1 MSMAKGNEMRKM
13 IFGSVAAIAVATLA
27 FGGVCQIVKASEIGK
42 TQVVPT
48 SYSIP
53 YAALASANV
62 PAGYVKKDYK
72 VKMVGVDQPTAND
85 MKIEEAAE
93 LASQNL
99 WRVFQIDLNSKT
111 LEMTYRPVSTT
122 NLRAIWEVNV
132 MITDTLSYEFA
143 LDAVTG
149 ENHSIAKRIYHKANI
164 PEGMDFNL
172 LKNNQDYQE
181 LAKAAAEK
189 YQFVSGK
196 VTSVEYASQGYQEN
210 KAGAKNSDISFRVKS
225 DKGDQAQ
232 ISFSRYNKELL
243 TVEYSSWLKEAERVE
258 QQIEQELKDQAANVT
273 LTDEVV
279 KKIQE
284 NGVPLL
290 LEMKK

>member
-1 MSMAKGNEMRKM
+1 MAKGNEMRKM
-13 IFGSVAAIAVATLA
+13 ILGSVAAIAVATLA
-27 FGGVCQIVKASEIGK
+27 FGGVCQMVKASEIGK
-42 TQVVPT
+42 KQVVPT

-53 YAALASANV
+53 YAAMASTNV

-72 VKMVGVDQPTAND
+72 VKMVGVDQPTIND
-85 MKIEEAAE
+85 MKMEEAAE

-99 WRVFQIDLNSKT
+99 WRVFQIDLNGKT
-111 LEMTYRPVSTT
+111 LEMTYSPVSTSH
-122 NLRAIWEVNV
+122 LRAIWEVNV
-132 MITDTLSYEFA
+132 TITDTLSYEFA

-149 ENHSIAKRIYHKANI
+149 EKHSIAKRIYHKANI

-210 KAGAKNSDISFRVKS
+210 KAGAKNSDISFRVNS

-258 QQIEQELKDQAANVT
+258 QQIEQELKDRAANVT

>member
-13 IFGSVAAIAVATLA
+13 ILGSVAAIAVATLA
-27 FGGVCQIVKASEIGK
+27 FGGVCQMVKASEIGK
-42 TQVVPT
+42 KQVVPT

-53 YAALASANV
+53 YAAMASTNV

-72 VKMVGVDQPTAND
+72 VKMVGVDQPTIND
-85 MKIEEAAE
+85 MKMEEAAE

-99 WRVFQIDLNSKT
+99 WRVFQIDLNGKT
-111 LEMTYRPVSTT
+111 LEMTYSPVSTSH
-122 NLRAIWEVNV
+122 LRAIWEVNV
-132 MITDTLSYEFA
+132 TITDTLSYEFA

-149 ENHSIAKRIYHKANI
+149 EKHSIAKRIYHKANI

-210 KAGAKNSDISFRVKS
+210 KAGAKNSDISFRVNS

-258 QQIEQELKDQAANVT
+258 QQIEQELKDRAANVT